1 MCTTVFVLLF
11 VSGINILI
19 FLYRYQHQET
29 RTDAE
34 KVSPDSVEV
43 IPEEED
49 DDEDMSVADDS
60 YTSASESTATAT
72 TTIMEQPPV
81 PFTSAGK
88 ADSDL
93 ARSPHHKPYF
103 VAEPP
108 SSNESSLYSST
119 VSVKTDSGE
128 IKSPL
133 ASSKSSQHSVA
144 LLDSSYNESLV
155 LTEVQPKV
163 RTEEP
168 ILTHGSGRT
177 GFTLPLTH
185 GEAPS
190 VLTLTSEE
198 GVLLLDSQTEKGEIL
213 YKVGASAIDSSN
225 EEGSSLF
232 SDSRTLV
239 PMDSSCDGASAM
251 ESSSE
256 DTTGTMVA
264 DDSSVEGNAKVTLQQ
279 TSSYYV
285 KTMLADAMGEEVIK
299 ESRTEQ
305 LIAARDQSPISSERF
320 VFQVIIEKKTYHG
333 VLILSITS
341 SFHKYFYTL

>member
-1 MCTTVFVLLF
+1 
-11 VSGINILI
+11 
-19 FLYRYQHQET
+19 
-29 RTDAE
+29 
-34 KVSPDSVEV
+34 
-43 IPEEED
+43 
-49 DDEDMSVADDS
+49 
-60 YTSASESTATAT
+60 
-72 TTIMEQPPV
+72 
-81 PFTSAGK
+81 
-88 ADSDL
+88 
-93 ARSPHHKPYF
+93 

-133 ASSKSSQHSVA
+133 ASSKSSQHSLA

-163 RTEEP
+163 RIEEP

-177 GFTLPLTH
+177 GLTLPLTH
-185 GEAPS
+185 GEVPPVAALMS
-190 VLTLTSEE
+190 TSEE
-198 GVLLLDSQTEKGEIL
+198 GALFLDSQTEKGEIL

-256 DTTGTMVA
+256 DTTGTRVA
-264 DDSSVEGNAKVTLQQ
+264 DDSSVEGNSKVTLQQ

-285 KTMLADAMGEEVIK
+285 KTMLADAMGEEVVK

-305 LIAARDQSPISSERF
+305 LIPARDQSPISSERF
-320 VFQVIIEKKTYHG
+320 VFQVITEKSHAM
-333 VLILSITS
+333 V
-341 SFHKYFYTL
+341 F

>member
-1 MCTTVFVLLF
+1 MC
-11 VSGINILI
+11 
-19 FLYRYQHQET
+19 RYQHQER
-29 RTDAE
+29 RTDVE
-34 KVSPDSVEV
+34 KASPDSVEV

-49 DDEDMSVADDS
+49 DEEDMSVADDS

-72 TTIMEQPPV
+72 TTIMEQPPL
-81 PFTSAGK
+81 PFTSGGK
-88 ADSDL
+88 TDSDV
-93 ARSPHHKPYF
+93 ARSPHHKPYS
-103 VAEPP
+103 VAEPS

-133 ASSKSSQHSVA
+133 ASSKSSQHSLA

-155 LTEVQPKV
+155 LTEVQPKG

-177 GFTLPLTH
+177 AFTLPLTH
-185 GEAPS
+185 GEVPPGTAS
-190 VLTLTSEE
+190 MSTSDD
-198 GVLLLDSQTEKGEIL
+198 GTSFLDSQSEKGEIL
-213 YKVGASAIDSSN
+213 YKVGASATDSFN
-225 EEGSSLF
+225 EEGSLLF

-256 DTTGTMVA
+256 DTTGTVVA
-264 DDSSVEGNAKVTLQQ
+264 DDSSNEGNSKVAFQQ

-285 KTMLADAMGEEVIK
+285 KTMLADAMGEEVVK

-305 LIAARDQSPISSERF
+305 LILARDQSPISSERF
-320 VFQVIIEKKTYHG
+320 VPQMITER
-333 VLILSITS
+333 IL
-341 SFHKYFYTL
+341 L

>member
-1 MCTTVFVLLF
+1 M
-11 VSGINILI
+11 
-19 FLYRYQHQET
+19 YRYQHQET
-29 RTDAE
+29 RTNVE
-34 KVSPDSVEV
+34 KASPDSVEV

-49 DDEDMSVADDS
+49 DEEDMSIADDS

-72 TTIMEQPPV
+72 TTIMEQPPL
-81 PFTSAGK
+81 PFTSGGK

-103 VAEPP
+103 VAEPS

-133 ASSKSSQHSVA
+133 ASSRSSQHSLA
-144 LLDSSYNESLV
+144 LLDSSYNENMV
-155 LTEVQPKV
+155 VTEVQPKV

-168 ILTHGSGRT
+168 ILTYGIGRT
-177 GFTLPLTH
+177 GLTLPLPH
-185 GEAPS
+185 GEVPPVAALVS
-190 VLTLTSEE
+190 TSE
-198 GVLLLDSQTEKGEIL
+198 GGALFVDNQSEKGEI
-213 YKVGASAIDSSN
+213 YKVGATAIDSCN

-239 PMDSSCDGASAM
+239 PMDSSCDGTSVM

-256 DTTGTMVA
+256 DTTGTVAA
-264 DDSSVEGNAKVTLQQ
+264 DDSSIEGNSKVTLQQ

-285 KTMLADAMGEEVIK
+285 KTMLADAMGEEVVK

-305 LIAARDQSPISSERF
+305 LITTRDQSPISSERY
-320 VFQVIIEKKTYHG
+320 VFQNIIERSRTTVFQYQILHYHFTDTFIHYKITCRYD
-333 VLILSITS
+333 LIQ
-341 SFHKYFYTL
+341 